1 MRFRTLV
8 LLGFPLTDA
17 SCPAPRT
24 AALGTG
30 IVGVTRWRI
39 ATLGTGIITLRRWRI
54 ATLGTGINPAEA
66 GKVG

>member
-39 ATLGTGIITLRRWRI
+39 ATLGTGI
-54 ATLGTGINPAEA
+54 NPAEA

>member
-1 MRFRTLV
+1 M
-8 LLGFPLTDA
+8 
-17 SCPAPRT
+17 PRT

-30 IVGVTRWRI
+30 IVEVTRWRI